1 MSTTT
6 KSPSKAKTTKST
18 TKSTGTSAKLTDA
31 KPKATQ
37 ASAPGATMPT
47 ETHTPIS
54 APGGKTPSLQNAPA
68 ATVVDGPQA
77 VILGPVLR
85 KKELIETVVTRSGV
99 KKKDAK
105 PVVDAMLAVLGDA
118 LADNRD
124 LILPPLG
131 RIKIRR
137 EKKLPNGR
145 VLTVK
150 IRQTAPLTPDE
161 ET

>member
-6 KSPSKAKTTKST
+6 KSPSKAKTTRST
-18 TKSTGTSAKLTDA
+18 TKSTATSAKPTGA

-37 ASAPGATMPT
+37 ASAPTTTKPT
-47 ETHTPIS
+47 EMRAPIS
-54 APGGKTPSLQNAPA
+54 APGGKTPPVQNAPA

-85 KKELIETVVTRSGV
+85 KKELIETVVTRSGI

-150 IRQTAPLTPDE
+150 VRQTAPLTPKE